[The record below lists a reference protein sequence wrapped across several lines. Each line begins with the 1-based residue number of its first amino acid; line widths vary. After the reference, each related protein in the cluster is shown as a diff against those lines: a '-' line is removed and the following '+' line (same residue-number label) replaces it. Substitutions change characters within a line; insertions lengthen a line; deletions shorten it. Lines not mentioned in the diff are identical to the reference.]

1 MKTFIVVKEKT
12 NHLILICYW
21 FIINELNRTIELKNF
36 YSHVFWWFIN
46 LSDLLTWLQVIISK
60 CCSSTFFWWFCF
72 FYCNKIQFQF
82 WPTQLSMD
90 QIFFLS
96 FFYLFFVQIWC
107 IVSTETINKHEL
119 SCLSYMIIWFILVD
133 NPKYIDH
140 FYSDVRIIN
149 FGCRF
154 FVEIFGCFVSFHD
167 HIIMTLRIYLILHQ
181 CLISTK
187 DNNPNI
193 ISWYWLLYL
202 RK

>member
-1 MKTFIVVKEKT
+1 MIYKPVRPVNLVTSYNIKML
-12 NHLILICYW
+12 LIY
-21 FIINELNRTIELKNF
+21 
-36 YSHVFWWFIN
+36 VFLMI
-46 LSDLLTWLQVIISK
+46 L
-60 CCSSTFFWWFCF
+60 
-72 FYCNKIQFQF
+72 
-82 WPTQLSMD
+82 
-90 QIFFLS
+90 FFLLQQNSISILANPIVNGSDIFSHS